1 MNTESQRSAR
11 LNMRISPEALYDLK
25 FAASINHQ
33 DLSSFVL
40 GVALE
45 RAREII
51 AEDQIIRLTPREV
64 MQLEKMLEQVDAPK
78 NKLKSLFARVHD
90 RNLANSKP

>member
-64 MQLEKMLEQVDAPK
+64 MQLEKMLEQVDAP
-78 NKLKSLFARVHD
+78 NTKLKSLFARVHD